1 MKQKNVS
8 HNKIFIFPLS
18 LAVIFF
24 ASMIII
30 FSPVGKKNIVKVTP
44 VITSEKALEIV
55 QTLPEVISENKLLSA
70 KKVSTTLYI
79 ESEPTST
86 DSNFHIYYGELQRDH
101 QNRFLSFLVDSKT
114 GKITVDTIIDPE
126 PVDYTVWKN
135 NCQLQSC
142 KNK

>member
-1 MKQKNVS
+1 MTQKKVS
-8 HNKIFIFPLS
+8 HSKIFLFPLS

-30 FSPVGKKNIVKVTP
+30 FSPAGKKNIIKVTSA
-44 VITSEKALEIV
+44 ISSDKALEMV
-55 QTLPEVISENKLLSA
+55 QNLPEIINENKLLSA
-70 KKVSTTLYI
+70 KKINTTLYI

-86 DSNFHIYYGELQRDH
+86 DSNFHIYYGESQKGH

-114 GKITVDTIIDPE
+114 GKISVDTIIDPE
-126 PVDYTVWKN
+126 PIDYTLWKD